1 MRREENLTSQVN
13 SHGRSW
19 RSGAK
24 VEKRRLKQWFL
35 RLTRYKDALLDDLEL
50 VRDKWPDRVISM
62 QKNWLGKSTGSSLQF
77 KILQSSTSE
86 TVANVDIFTTRM
98 DTLHGVQYIALSL
111 QHPLVIQEAKKSLVL
126 SDFLAKAAYFSANS
140 REGFLIKGLKGQ
152 NPLAALLKPSGEF
165 DETLPV
171 FAAPYVINNYGTGA
185 VMGVPAHDER
195 DFAFWENNG
204 YGKPIRQVIR
214 PAEGAGDSS
223 SRNRNDSGKIFCQKG
238 ILSEECGRFSGLDS
252 EKAQEQIAIALQE
265 AGQHVMPTSN
275 WRIRDWLISRQ
286 RSWGTPIP
294 IIHCQDCGSVPV
306 PESDLPVLLPELK
319 LGGDSLMNL
328 HSWAKTQCPQCSRS
342 ASREIDTM
350 DTFMDSS
357 WYYFRFPDVANEER
371 PFSIESANKHLPVD
385 VYIGGVEHAILHLL
399 YARFI
404 SKFLTEAGLWPNGL
418 ATDKKGEPFKELI
431 CQGMVHG
438 RTYSD
443 PDSGKILSR
452 KEMIASSPGN
462 IIIATGKQALLTS
475 EKMSK
480 SKHNGVDPTDCIAAY
495 GADATRAHV
504 IFQAPVTEVL
514 EWDSESI
521 VGIQRW
527 LQKVWNLIVHAGGIS
542 ERQNI
547 SAKGTVPST
556 MSNAESKLW
565 LETQRKIESITSS
578 YVSMTSLNTIVSDL
592 MKLSNTLSASSSNQ
606 NLQCSPIY
614 YESLRILIQM
624 MAPITPA
631 FAEECWDKLLRP
643 SGNDRTLHPSIF
655 TQQFPKADIPGA
667 LQYTERK
674 QICAVQFNGKLKFVS
689 EIDVPPDELFN
700 HDSAANDKLRAW
712 LVNQLL
718 NTKDGSKFLGPK
730 GEKVSGAKRVIIVK
744 KGRTVNFV
752 I

>member
-1 MRREENLTSQVN
+1 MRQEKSLTSQVD

-19 RSGAK
+19 RSGAIVK
-24 VEKRRLKQWFL
+24 KRRLKQWFL
-35 RLTRYKDALLDDLEL
+35 RLTRYKDALLNDLQL
-50 VRDKWPDRVISM
+50 VKDKWPDKVISM

-77 KILQSSTSE
+77 KILHSGTSE
-86 TVANVDIFTTRM
+86 AVANVDIFTTRM
-98 DTLHGVQYIALSL
+98 DTLYGVQYVALSF
-111 QHPLVIQEAKKSLVL
+111 QHPLVVQEAKKSLVL
-126 SDFLAKAAYFSANS
+126 SDFLAKAAYFNANS
-140 REGFLIKGLKGQ
+140 KEGFLIKGLKAQ

-165 DETLPV
+165 DESLPV

-214 PAEGAGDSS
+214 PAKGDRGSP
-223 SRNRNDSGKIFCQKG
+223 SRNRNVSGETFCQKG

-252 EKAQEQIAIALQE
+252 EKAQEKIAIALQE
-265 AGQHVMPTSN
+265 AGQHVLPTSN

-294 IIHCQDCGSVPV
+294 IVHCEDCGSVPV

-319 LGGDSLMNL
+319 LGGGSLENL

-342 ASREIDTM
+342 ARRETDTM

-357 WYYFRFPDVANEER
+357 WYYFRFPDVADEER
-371 PFSIESANKHLPVD
+371 PFSKESANKHLPVD

-418 ATDKKGEPFKELI
+418 ATNIKGEPFKELI

-452 KEMIASSPGN
+452 KEMVASSSRN
-462 IIIATGKQALLTS
+462 VIVATGKEALMTS

-480 SKHNGVDPTDCIAAY
+480 SKHNGVDPSDCIAAY

-527 LQKVWNLIVHAGGIS
+527 LQKVWNLTVHARGIS

-547 SAKGTVPST
+547 SAKGIAPST

-565 LETQRKIESITSS
+565 LETQRKVKSVTSS

-592 MKLSNTLSASSSNQ
+592 MKLSNTLSALSSDRS
-606 NLQCSPIY
+606 LQCSPIY
-614 YESLRILIQM
+614 FQSLCILIQM

-631 FAEECWDKLLRP
+631 FAEECWDKFFKL
-643 SGNDRTLHPSIF
+643 SGNDRTLDSSIF
-655 TQQFPKADIPGA
+655 SQQFPKADVRGA

-674 QICAVQFNGKLKFVS
+674 QTCAVQINGKLKFVS
-689 EIDVPPDELFN
+689 EIDIPPDELLN
-700 HDSAANDKLRAW
+700 QDSAANDNLRVW

-718 NTKDGSKFLGPK
+718 NTKDGKKFLGPK
-730 GEKVSGAKRVIIVK
+730 GEKASGAKRIVIVK